1 MSLTLGTYEK
11 EDIYIEY
18 EWDKYEPH
26 YVVFVGRKHSD
37 GFAHAI
43 WTNRY
48 ATEEQAKRSFKRQV
62 AKAKK
67 GEIQ

>member
-11 EDIYIEY
+11 DDIYIEY

-26 YVVFVGRKHSD
+26 YVVVVGKKYGD
-37 GFAHAI
+37 GLVHETWI
-43 WTNRY
+43 KRY

>member
-1 MSLTLGTYEK
+1 MSIVIETYK
-11 EDIYIEY
+11 QDDVYIECV
-18 EWDKYEPH
+18 WDKYEPH
-26 YVVFVGRKHSD
+26 YVVFVGKKYGTDLVHKV
-37 GFAHAI
+37 

-67 GEIQ
+67 GEI

>member
-1 MSLTLGTYEK
+1 MSLTFETYEK
-11 EDIYIEY
+11 GDLYIEC
-18 EWDKYEPH
+18 EWDKYAPN
-26 YVVFVGRKHSD
+26 YVVIAGRKCGD
-37 GFAHAI
+37 GLVHETWI
-43 WTNRY
+43 KRY